1 MEKMFN
7 KCFVLCLLMQFWF
20 MIAFNMTL
28 PLIAQYVVD
37 MGESATVAGFAAGI
51 FSFLALAFRPI
62 LGFLTDMRNNKM
74 LLLVGYAASIIAF
87 IGYGIAPNVG
97 VIIVFRIFGQSI
109 AQASLQGQVMKDAGP
124 EQRGVASSTFFM
136 GIDIGQGLGAI
147 VGGALIDLAGYRRAD
162 PHE

>member
-1 MEKMFN
+1 M
-7 KCFVLCLLMQFWF
+7 
-20 MIAFNMTL
+20 
-28 PLIAQYVVD
+28 P
-37 MGESATVAGFAAGI
+37 S
-51 FSFLALAFRPI
+51 
-62 LGFLTDMRNNKM
+62 GFLTDTRNNKM

-147 VGGALIDLAGYRRAD
+147 VGGALIDLAGFEGAFLFGPVALAASLVAYLYWLRTATKHASRS
-162 PHE
+162 